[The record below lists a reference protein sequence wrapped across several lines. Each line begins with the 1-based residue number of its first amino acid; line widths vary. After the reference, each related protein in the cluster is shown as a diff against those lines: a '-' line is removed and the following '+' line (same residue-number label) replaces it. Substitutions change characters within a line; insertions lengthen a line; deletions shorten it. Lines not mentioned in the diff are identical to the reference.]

1 MDTMTFTPQ
10 PRLIAEELAPL
21 LEDPN
26 EDPNEL
32 SQLIE
37 LAQAASEAQRRLD
50 SGELTPD
57 EQAIARDTIQRGRAA
72 RSQIVEANRGL
83 VWHVARRFP
92 RHAMAGM
99 DLDDLVQ
106 AGFLGLLRAI
116 DGFDPSRGVQF
127 STYAVPW
134 IRQSIRRAMENHGAS
149 IRLPVHVQEDMAA
162 MARAQETLRQ
172 RLGHEPDVA
181 AISAEANLSSRRVQ
195 RLLRVSGDPV
205 SLATPI
211 GGNAR
216 RDEDQ
221 RQLADTIPDVSVD
234 PVADAL
240 AIVEREAIERLFAA
254 ALDPREQLVLRLLFG
269 FDGEPMTLADVSQR
283 IGRTRERVRQIK
295 ERALAKL
302 RRHPDLRLIAPD
314 PE

>member
-1 MDTMTFTPQ
+1 MESMTFPPQ
-10 PRLIAEELAPL
+10 NRLIAEEPAPPLDHEELCRLITLAH
-21 LEDPN
+21 E
-26 EDPNEL
+26 
-32 SQLIE
+32 
-37 LAQAASEAQRRLD
+37 ATEAQRRLD
-50 SGELTPD
+50 SGGLTPD
-57 EQAIARDTIQRGRAA
+57 EQTIALDTLQRGHTA
-72 RSQIVEANRGL
+72 RSRIVEANRGL

-92 RHAMAGM
+92 RHALAGM

-116 DGFDPSRGVQF
+116 DGFDPSRGMQF

-134 IRQSIRRAMENHGAS
+134 IRQSMRRAMENHGAS

-181 AISAEANLSSRRVQ
+181 AISTEANLSPRRVQ

-205 SLATPI
+205 SLAMPI
-211 GGNAR
+211 GGNSR

-221 RQLADTIPDVSVD
+221 RRLADTIPDGSVD

-254 ALDPREQLVLRLLFG
+254 ALTPREQLVLRLLFG

-302 RRHPDLRLIAPD
+302 RQHPDLRLIAPD